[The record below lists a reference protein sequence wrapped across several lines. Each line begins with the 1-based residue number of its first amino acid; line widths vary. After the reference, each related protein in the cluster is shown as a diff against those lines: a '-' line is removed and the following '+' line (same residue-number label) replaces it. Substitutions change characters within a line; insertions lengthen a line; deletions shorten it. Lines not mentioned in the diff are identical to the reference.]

1 MWFLAPSV
9 ALCHQQHIE
18 LTKHITPY
26 NHRIFSGLDDID
38 KWTDQ
43 KLWDAALQN
52 VHVVVSTPAVL
63 YDALSHGFV
72 PITKIALLV
81 FDEGIWLA
89 ALFTTLP

>member
-1 MWFLAPSV
+1 M
-9 ALCHQQHIE
+9 
-18 LTKHITPY
+18 
-26 NHRIFSGLDDID
+26 FSGLDDID

-52 VHVVVSTPAVL
+52 IHVVVSTPAVL

-81 FDEGIWLA
+81 FDEGICLA
-89 ALFTTLP
+89 ALYITNFFLMPSQHIVALEIRQ